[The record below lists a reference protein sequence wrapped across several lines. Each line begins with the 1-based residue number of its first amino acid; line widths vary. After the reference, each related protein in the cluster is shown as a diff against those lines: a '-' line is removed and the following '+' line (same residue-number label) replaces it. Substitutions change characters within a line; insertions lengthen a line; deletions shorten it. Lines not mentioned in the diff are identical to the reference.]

1 MNIGIIGC
9 GNISSTYLRLAP
21 LFKGLNVVACADI
34 NTDAAESQ
42 AKEYGCNALSIDAML
57 ADTDIDLIINLTI
70 PAAHV
75 DVSTRI
81 LQAGKHV
88 YSEKPYVLSLQEGQ
102 ALHELAQKNG
112 KRIGSAPDTF
122 LGGAH
127 QQARLIIDSGELGK
141 VTGGTCFFMNRGM
154 ENWHPNPDFFYQP
167 GGGPML
173 DMGPYYVSNLVQLLG
188 PVKRLMSMSSTPSL
202 TRTITSEPRAGETLT
217 VGTPTSV
224 STLLDFHSGA
234 QITLCMSWDVQRHE
248 HNLIE
253 LYGTDATMFVP
264 DPNFFGGELMVA
276 THDSERIVISDH
288 AFAEPNDEKDDGELR
303 ANYRGAGL
311 ADMVAAIDQDRP
323 HRCND
328 KLALHVVDI
337 MTSAL
342 RSGELGQAV
351 ELQTTCER
359 PEALDSDAARLLLV

>member
-21 LFKGLNVVACADI
+21 LFKGLDVVACADI
-34 NTDAAESQ
+34 NAEAARTQ
-42 AKEYGCNALSIDAML
+42 AQEYGCQAMSIDDML
-57 ADTDIDLIINLTI
+57 SAASIELIINLTI
-70 PAAHV
+70 PAAHAQ
-75 DVSTRI
+75 VSTRI
-81 LQAGKHV
+81 LQSGKHV
-88 YSEKPYVLSLQEGQ
+88 YSEKPYVLSLPEGQ
-102 ALHELAQKNG
+102 VLHELAQKQG

-127 QQARLIIDSGELGK
+127 QQARQLIDGGQIGK
-141 VTGGTCFFMNRGM
+141 VIGGTCFFMNRGM
-154 ENWHPNPDFFYQP
+154 ESWHPNPDFFYQP

-173 DMGPYYVSNLVQLLG
+173 DMGPYYVSNLVQLIG
-188 PVKRLMSMSSTPSL
+188 PVKRLMSMTSTPSK

-224 STLLDFHSGA
+224 STLLEFHSGA
-234 QITLCMSWDVQRHE
+234 MITLGMSWDVQRHE

-253 LYGTDATMFVP
+253 LYGTSGTIFVP
-264 DPNFFGGELMVA
+264 DPNFFGGDLRVA
-276 THDSERIVISDH
+276 THESERLITDEH
-288 AFAEPNDEKDDGELR
+288 AFSVPNDEKDDGELR

-311 ADMVAAIDQDRP
+311 ADMVSAIEQGRQ

-328 KLALHVVDI
+328 SLALHVVDI

-342 RSGELGQAV
+342 RSGETNQAV
-351 ELQTTCER
+351 DLQTTCER
-359 PEALDSDAARLLLV
+359 PEALDSDSAQALLV